1 MAGDVKRRKVSG
13 AAAPFTAVP
22 VGSFSPCWGEAEDV
36 GTSFPVFLAAVN
48 RWLLALV
55 AADIVTM
62 AVCLAYG
69 DILLRIADNGRKKK
83 TGPNVAITYHS
94 LFTKQLA
101 QRAQLN
107 VQDFN
112 LPAALVKVEEDVL
125 QQAFE
130 QHAGGETSAGAG
142 AGAIRNATQVACGI
156 TEVPNRFGDMPKAP
170 KAPKERAKV
179 SRLTC
184 APLRASF

>member
-1 MAGDVKRRKVSG
+1 
-13 AAAPFTAVP
+13 
-22 VGSFSPCWGEAEDV
+22 
-36 GTSFPVFLAAVN
+36 
-48 RWLLALV
+48 
-55 AADIVTM
+55 
-62 AVCLAYG
+62 
-69 DILLRIADNGRKKK
+69 
-83 TGPNVAITYHS
+83 
-94 LFTKQLA
+94 
-101 QRAQLN
+101 
-107 VQDFN
+107 
-112 LPAALVKVEEDVL
+112 VKVEEDVL

-130 QHAGGETSAGAG
+130 KQAGGETPAGAG